1 MGAPKALL
9 RFKDRTFIEHILGAI
24 HRSQISD
31 VVIVVGRHRQE
42 IEEANPRGR
51 LVFNADYE
59 LGMIT
64 SIKAG
69 IRALP
74 DDVQGALLFLVDHPL
89 VQPETID
96 MLVDSFRPGSIIVP
110 VFKGRRGHPVLF
122 STDTFPEILAVPVD
136 QGANVVLR
144 RDPGR
149 VIEAVVDD
157 AGVLRD
163 VDTPEDFDDL
173 LRGNSLS

>member
-9 RFKDRTFIEHILGAI
+9 KFKDRTFLNHIIGSI
-24 HRSQISD
+24 HKSRISD
-31 VVIVVGRHRQE
+31 IVIVVGRHRRE
-42 IEEANPRGR
+42 IEEARPSGR
-51 LVFNADYE
+51 VVFNPDYE
-59 LGMIT
+59 RGMIT
-64 SIKAG
+64 SIQTG

-74 DDVQGALLFLVDHPL
+74 DGVEGGMLFLVDHPL
-89 VQPETID
+89 VRPETID
-96 MLVDSFRPGSIIVP
+96 KLVDSFCPGSIIVP
-110 VFKGRRGHPVLF
+110 VFEGRRGHPVLF
-122 STDTFPEILAVPVD
+122 SADTFPEILALPAD
-136 QGANVVLR
+136 QGANIVLR

-149 VIEAVVDD
+149 VIEAVVSD